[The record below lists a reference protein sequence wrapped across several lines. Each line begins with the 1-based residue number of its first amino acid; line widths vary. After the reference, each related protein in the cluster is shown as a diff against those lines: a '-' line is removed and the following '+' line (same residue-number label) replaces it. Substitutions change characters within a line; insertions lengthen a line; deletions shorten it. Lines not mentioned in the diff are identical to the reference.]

1 MKNRPEREQ
10 NEKSPQETYLRV
22 KIVER
27 YGTLSFVKLANDVEK
42 IVRKWLPCPLDTFE
56 QISRQRIEAV
66 IANRAKTDWMRRAIA
81 LILGEKVDNL
91 FVK

>member
-1 MKNRPEREQ
+1 MKSRPARDQ
-10 NEKSPQETYLRV
+10 NEKSAQETYLRV

-27 YGTLSFVKLANDVEK
+27 YGTLSFVKLADDVEM
-42 IVRKWLPCPLDTFE
+42 IVRKWLPCPLETFE

-66 IANRAKTDWMRRAIA
+66 IANRAKTEWMRRAIA
-81 LILGEKVDNL
+81 LVLEDKVDNL